1 MIKDKPVV
9 EPIKPKEKFSYI
21 KFSFSNYDFAI
32 QVRKR
37 MFEALSQF
45 DKNRDKQFDER
56 EITDALVNLLKENEH
71 ELYYMVKNVFRYD
84 RNSDGMVTYD

>member
-1 MIKDKPVV
+1 MKYFGDEFWVYPDDDINSGLDNFLIKDKPVV
-9 EPIKPKEKFSYI
+9 EPVKPKEKYSYI
-21 KFSFSNYDFAI
+21 KFNFSNYDFAI

-37 MFEALSQF
+37 MFDALSQF

-71 ELYYMVKNVFRYD
+71 
-84 RNSDGMVTYD
+84 

>member
-1 MIKDKPVV
+1 
-9 EPIKPKEKFSYI
+9 
-21 KFSFSNYDFAI
+21 
-32 QVRKR
+32 